1 MKKILG
7 IVAILGIAV
16 MTAINVNLSSNTNFS
31 NLMLRNIEG
40 VEINKLNIEALAE
53 GEGTSTSG
61 SMTEAEYA
69 RLGCKPTIRTT
80 DRCKANNG
88 LFYRFAIRI

>member
-1 MKKILG
+1 MKMILG
-7 IVAILGIAV
+7 IVAILGIAIII
-16 MTAINVNLSSNTNFS
+16 AIHVNFSSRINFS
-31 NLMLRNIEG
+31 NILLQ
-40 VEINKLNIEALAE
+40 NIEALAE